1 MTVADTTEVT
11 EPVEDAGPTTDETTT
26 GVVEP
31 DTEEAEDDEPADDA
45 ETFPRSYVEKLRRE
59 NQRYREQAATA
70 DTLAQRLHTALVAA
84 TGKLADPSDLK
95 FDTAHLDDEDTMAV
109 AIDELLTRKPHLATR
124 RPFGDIGQGASPSA
138 STVDLAALLRQGA
151 T

>member
-26 GVVEP
+26 EVVEP

-95 FDTAHLDDEDTMAV
+95 FDTVHLDDEDALTA
-109 AIDELLTRKPHLATR
+109 AIDDLLTAKPHLRSR
-124 RPFGDIGQGASPSA
+124 RPFGDIGQGAARSSEA
-138 STVDLAALLRQGA
+138 VDLAGILRSRA
-151 T
+151 